1 MTDIGT
7 TNEVEKRGPGA
18 GRKKGALN
26 KNTIAARE
34 LGEKLHRLG
43 KSPLKIMLKNM
54 RRFDNDAEELYREL
68 QDLIASSK
76 PSERAPYEQKLEY
89 IHEVLAL
96 LARKRE
102 CTMDAQRCA
111 TDAAPY
117 VHPKVGMIEAPKDTG
132 NKLESKSEADMSKDE
147 LRDYYNN
154 LRIRPLS
161 LEPLEV
167 VSPAATTIDN
177 ETGDVVPETE
187 DYLDDE

>member
-1 MTDIGT
+1 MFKPGHQ
-7 TNEVEKRGPGA
+7 PGA
-18 GRKKGALN
+18 GRRKGSKN
-26 KNTIAARE
+26 KTTVAAIE
-34 LGEKLHRLG
+34 LGEKLQRLG

-54 RRFDNDAEELYREL
+54 RRFDNDAEELYQEL
-68 QDLIASSK
+68 QNLIASSK

-117 VHPKVGMIEAPKDTG
+117 IHPKVGTIEAPKQTD
-132 NKLESKSEADMSKDE
+132 NKLESKSEADMTKDE
-147 LRDYYNN
+147 LREYYNN
-154 LRIRPLS
+154 LRVRPLS
-161 LEPLEV
+161 LEPMEV
-167 VSPAATTIDN
+167 VLSSTTTIDN
-177 ETGDVVPETE
+177 DTGDVVSETE